1 MTINS
6 SLQAWNISLDII
18 QPAEG
23 RGIIS
28 VHSCQTGYCTFCL
41 QRHKYKA
48 IFFFFFKDLFILAVG
63 GLRCCAWALSSCWTS
78 LVVRWIG
85 IRLPAQGTLVRA
97 LVQED
102 PTSPGATTTEPVC
115 LEPMLAT
122 TEATAKNKQKVN

>member
-6 SLQAWNISLDII
+6 SLQAWNISLEII

-48 IFFFFFKDLFILAVG
+48 IFFKDLFILVVVG
-63 GLRCCAWALSSCWTS
+63 LCCRTWAISSCWAS
-78 LVVRWIG
+78 LLVQWIR
-85 IRLPAQGTLVRA
+85 IRLPAQATLVRA

-102 PTSPGATTTEPVC
+102 PTSPSATTTEPVC

-122 TEATAKNKQKVN
+122 REATARNTQKVN

>member
-1 MTINS
+1 MKS
-6 SLQAWNISLDII
+6 SSQQRAGVSFLYILAKLDIVLS
-18 QPAEG
+18 AS
-23 RGIIS
+23 RGTNIRPS
-28 VHSCQTGYCTFCL
+28 
-41 QRHKYKA
+41 
-48 IFFFFFKDLFILAVG
+48 FFFFKDLFILAVG